1 MSDQRYAYLKR
12 LAEKTVRDC
21 TFPKEFMWNKKT
33 EQIDLLL
40 PSGDEKY
47 RSFWVRDC
55 VMMAESGLV
64 APDLMKRYIEIFAS
78 CGQNGEEARLLENG
92 LVIPSFAVADH
103 INYNGKAVYYPGTYN
118 DGDDQGCG
126 RYGFFPP
133 YCDNFYFVLMV
144 SAYLRFGGD
153 VSLLDRIFSG
163 FDLKTRLEKAF
174 SAYGIDEKSGLCTSD
189 EEKYTVDFGFTD
201 SIKKSGFLLFASI
214 LRYRAACA
222 LEEIFAGVP
231 EKENMYRR
239 HKDTIAQSIRA
250 VFYDESSGWLYSAT
264 GIGHQHDVWGTA
276 YAAYLGIVTE
286 EKTLSAL
293 KAAYLDKTAF
303 ADGQVR
309 HILTTENAR
318 EDSAWEVSRGALD
331 TYQNGGYWATATGW
345 YAGALYSYDK
355 TVSLA
360 IFDDFIAHTKK
371 YADAGAPFEWINR
384 DTSDFSGCK
393 YGTSGVLP
401 YIAYTEKCLG

>member
-1 MSDQRYAYLKR
+1 MSDQRFAYLKR
-12 LAEKTVRDC
+12 IAEKTVCDC
-21 TFPKEFMWNKKT
+21 TFPKDFLWEGKSEK
-33 EQIDLLL
+33 IDLLL

-47 RSFWVRDC
+47 QSFWVRDC

-64 APDLMKRYIEIFAS
+64 PLELMRKYIEIFAA
-78 CGQNGEEARLLENG
+78 CGQNGEMPRFLQNG
-92 LVIPSFAVADH
+92 LVIPPFAVADH

-118 DGDDQGCG
+118 DGENQGEG

-133 YCDNFYFVLMV
+133 SCDSFYFILMV
-144 SAYLRFGGD
+144 GAYLRFGGD
-153 VSLLDRIFSG
+153 ASVLDRFFSG

-174 SAYGIDEKSGLCTSD
+174 SAYGIDESTQLCTSD
-189 EEKYTVDFGFTD
+189 EKYYTVDFGFTD
-201 SIKKSGFLLFASI
+201 SIQKSGHLLFASI

-222 LEEIFAGVP
+222 LEEIFADDP
-231 EKENMYRR
+231 EKKNMYRQY
-239 HKDTIAQSIRA
+239 KNTIAQSIRA

-345 YAGALYSYDK
+345 YAGALYRYDK

-360 IFDDFIAHTKK
+360 IFDDFIAHTEK